1 MLFNTPEYFLLFLP
15 VSIIVYFFFSKR
27 RYFAASKLWLL
38 LCSLFFYCYWKFDY
52 IWILLGSIVFNFVI
66 GSILSKEANAD
77 EDATKLGVKDNQN
90 SDERT
95 LKNRVCSTKRKL
107 ILIFG
112 VLANVALLGYYK
124 YTDFLIS
131 DLNLLLGTSYE
142 LVHIVLPLAISFF
155 TFQQIAYLV
164 DSYKGLT
171 KEYDFV
177 SYAVFVS
184 FFPQLIAG
192 PIVHH
197 KDLIPQFFKAR
208 NLFLNYKNLCF
219 GLFIFTIGLI
229 KKAIIADKF
238 AIWVG
243 DGFDSANN
251 LTLLTSWLVSFCY
264 TFQLYFDFSGY
275 CDMAVGSA
283 LFFNIKLPINFN
295 SPYKA
300 LSIQDFW
307 RRWHITLSSFLRDY
321 LYFPLGGSR
330 QGSFRTYV
338 NLFIVFFITGIW
350 HGAGNTFVLWGLL
363 HGVAIIIH
371 RVFHNFS
378 YSLPRVP
385 AWILTFIF
393 VDIAWVL
400 FRAPDLN
407 VAYEVYSH
415 MFDFGSLSL
424 EQLST
429 FKSALKGIGLNYQ
442 TITYVV
448 LALIVVLTCK
458 NSNEL
463 LAKVATIKNE
473 RLSKLYTHKE
483 GKLQHVLYKVGGY
496 CACVFVALILF
507 YVTLAVIGSSYTE
520 FIYFNF

>member
-15 VSIIVYFFFSKR
+15 VSIIVYFFLSKR

-52 IWILLGSIVFNFVI
+52 IWILLGSIVFNFVV
-66 GSILSKEANAD
+66 GSILSKEASASQIV
-77 EDATKLGVKDNQN
+77 LRVNQN
-90 SDERT
+90 AGEST
-95 LKNRVCSTKRKL
+95 HKIKLNLTKRKL

-112 VLANVALLGYYK
+112 VLANTALLGYYK

-131 DLNLLLGTSYE
+131 DLNLLLGTSYD

-208 NLFLNYKNLCF
+208 NLVLNYKNLCL

-330 QGSFRTYV
+330 KGSFRTYV

-363 HGVAIIIH
+363 HGAAIIVH
-371 RVFHNFS
+371 RVFHNMG
-378 YSLPRVP
+378 YKLPRVP
-385 AWILTFIF
+385 AWIITFVF

-400 FRAPDLN
+400 FRAPNLN
-407 VAYEVYSH
+407 IAYEVYSH

-424 EQLST
+424 DQLSN
-429 FKSALKGIGLNYQ
+429 FKFALKGIGLNYQ
-442 TITYVV
+442 TITYVA

-463 LAKVATIKNE
+463 LAKASAVKTVKVSLFNRIANENIQRLLTKAT
-473 RLSKLYTHKE
+473 
-483 GKLQHVLYKVGGY
+483 GY
-496 CACVFVALILF
+496 CVCVLVALILF

>member
-1 MLFNTPEYFLLFLP
+1 MLFNAPEYFLLFLP
-15 VSIIVYFFFSKR
+15 VSIVIYFLFCKR
-27 RYFAASKLWLL
+27 RFFVASKMWLL

-52 IWILLGSIVFNFVI
+52 IWILLGSIVFNFVV
-66 GSILSKEANAD
+66 GSILSKESDYIEKENGGSQSHSFAG
-77 EDATKLGVKDNQN
+77 KSGVKQT
-90 SDERT
+90 ER
-95 LKNRVCSTKRKL
+95 KV
-107 ILIFG
+107 ILFFAILSNAG
-112 VLANVALLGYYK
+112 LLGYYK

-131 DLNLLLGTSYE
+131 DINLLLGSSFDSF
-142 LVHIVLPLAISFF
+142 HIVLPLAISFF
-155 TFQQIAYLV
+155 TFQQVAYLV

-197 KDLIPQFFKAR
+197 RDLIPQFFKAKK
-208 NLFLNYKNLCF
+208 LFLNYKNLCL
-219 GLFIFTIGLI
+219 GLFIFMVGLI

-243 DGFDSANN
+243 DGFGSPDN

-283 LFFNIKLPINFN
+283 LFFNIKLPVNFN

-307 RRWHITLSSFLRDY
+307 RRWHITLSTFLRDY

-330 QGSFRTYV
+330 KGSFRTYI
-338 NLFIVFFITGIW
+338 NLFTVFFVTGIW

-363 HGVAIIIH
+363 HGVAIIVH
-371 RVFHNFS
+371 RVFHNLGFA
-378 YSLPRVP
+378 LRKIP
-385 AWILTFIF
+385 AWALTFIF

-400 FRAPDLN
+400 FRAPDLS
-407 VAYEVYSH
+407 VAYSVYSH
-415 MFDFGSLSL
+415 MFDFDSLSL
-424 EQLST
+424 EQLHN
-429 FKSALKGIGLNYQ
+429 FKNSLKSIGLNYQ
-442 TITYVV
+442 TVTYVV

-463 LAKVATIKNE
+463 LSKVSTIKASDLPKFSLVSD
-473 RLSKLYTHKE
+473 RTLQRVISKTA
-483 GKLQHVLYKVGGY
+483 GY
-496 CACVFVALILF
+496 LACVLAAFVMF
-507 YVTLAVIGSSYTE
+507 YVTLSVIGSTYTE